1 MAENAQRDLDEA
13 IPALQE
19 AMKALESLNKKDMT
33 EIKSYG
39 RPPALVEKVMEAV
52 MILRGSEPTWAEAKR
67 QLGDGNFIKQLV
79 NYDKDNMSDRV
90 LKKIGTYCALSD
102 FQPEIIGRVSLAA
115 KSLCMWVRAMEV
127 YGRIY
132 RVVEPKRQRL
142 HQAQSQLAEKQAILA
157 EAKAKLKEVTVL
169 LIVLQSFM

>member
-1 MAENAQRDLDEA
+1 MFLQIVLAKSEKIAEEEEKCRGMAENAQRDLDEA

-67 QLGDGNFIKQLV
+67 QLG
-79 NYDKDNMSDRV
+79 KD
-90 LKKIGTYCALSD
+90 IFCG
-102 FQPEIIGRVSLAA
+102 
-115 KSLCMWVRAMEV
+115 W
-127 YGRIY
+127 
-132 RVVEPKRQRL
+132 
-142 HQAQSQLAEKQAILA
+142 
-157 EAKAKLKEVTVL
+157 
-169 LIVLQSFM
+169 